1 MTILKTLLSIALA
14 SSLTFSLVACS
25 AGTKVVDLTNTEE
38 SSASTFLLNQ
48 DLLPEI
54 SEEFSDDVEPG
65 LVIRT
70 EPEANTSV
78 SPGTKVKVFVSKG
91 PKIVE
96 SVDSNIEWYNISSD
110 RDDWNFSSPYIDD
123 GILTIETSDVKFAR
137 KMEWR
142 DGEDG
147 DGLGFGRASI
157 TDSFNKSVPISI
169 VYQKKV
175 VPAGEKQDLTLLIPT
190 ADLDKSK
197 PTTIYLELYIKVNGQ
212 DEEVRINFTISW

>member
-1 MTILKTLLSIALA
+1 MTILKTLVSIALA
-14 SSLTFSLVACS
+14 ASLTFSLAACS

-54 SEEFSDDVEPG
+54 SEEFSDDVEAG

-91 PKIVE
+91 PKRVE
-96 SVDSNIEWYNISSD
+96 SLDSNIEWYNVSSG

-123 GILTIETSDVKFAR
+123 GILTIELSDVKFAR
-137 KMEWR
+137 KVEWR

-147 DGLGFGRASI
+147 DGVGFGRASI

-169 VYQKKV
+169 AYEKKIVAAGQKQNFK
-175 VPAGEKQDLTLLIPT
+175 LLIPT

-197 PTTIYLELYIKVNGQ
+197 PTTIYLELYAKVGGENQDIK
-212 DEEVRINFTISW
+212 INFTISW